1 MILGKNIYL
10 ILTHTG
16 TTWSK
21 IIKKLNDY
29 KYSHVMLSLDDN
41 FDRMYSFG
49 RKKWYNPFIAGFVV
63 EDKDGD
69 FFSFY
74 NRAKCRVYKFAVT
87 DKQYDKLCEVL
98 LWFEK
103 NKHRVSYDIIGVILR
118 YIGISFR
125 QKDRYVCTH
134 FVGSVLKDSGI
145 APMINKPEE
154 LKPQDFETIANRISS
169 KVIYEGFLRK
179 IPKN

>member
-49 RKKWYNPFIAGFVV
+49 RK
-63 EDKDGD
+63 E
-69 FFSFY
+69 
-74 NRAKCRVYKFAVT
+74 AVNSGWS
-87 DKQYDKLCEVL
+87 LSLGL
-98 LWFEK
+98 L
-103 NKHRVSYDIIGVILR
+103 LR
-118 YIGISFR
+118 IRTEISFLSTTGQNAVFINSR
-125 QKDRYVCTH
+125 LRT
-134 FVGSVLKDSGI
+134 SN
-145 APMINKPEE
+145 MINCVRFSTG
-154 LKPQDFETIANRISS
+154 LKKTNT
-169 KVIYEGFLRK
+169 GFHMT
-179 IPKN
+179 